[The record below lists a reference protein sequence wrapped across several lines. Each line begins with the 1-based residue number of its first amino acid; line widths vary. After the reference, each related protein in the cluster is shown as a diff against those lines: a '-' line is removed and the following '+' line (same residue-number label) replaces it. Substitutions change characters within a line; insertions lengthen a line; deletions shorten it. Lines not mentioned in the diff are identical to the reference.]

1 MRASSQFRSLGPPNL
16 RKAARRVQLRRGCV
30 VDADMSLPSS
40 PRNPR
45 LGLTA
50 SEAARHLGVSISTVR
65 RWSDAG
71 HLKGYR
77 TPGGQR
83 RFSVEQ
89 LDDFLDSL
97 RPRGG

>member
-1 MRASSQFRSLGPPNL
+1 MA
-16 RKAARRVQLRRGCV
+16 
-30 VDADMSLPSS
+30 
-40 PRNPR
+40 
-45 LGLTA
+45 LTA
-50 SEAARHLGVSISTVR
+50 SEAADHLGVSISTVR

-83 RFSVEQ
+83 RFSIQQ

>member
-1 MRASSQFRSLGPPNL
+1 
-16 RKAARRVQLRRGCV
+16 
-30 VDADMSLPSS
+30 MSPRPPSS
-40 PRNPR
+40 PRTSR

-50 SEAARHLGVSISTVR
+50 SEAAHHLGVSISTIR

-97 RPRGG
+97 RPRER

>member
-1 MRASSQFRSLGPPNL
+1 MAP
-16 RKAARRVQLRRGCV
+16 
-30 VDADMSLPSS
+30 MSPASS
-40 PRNPR
+40 PRNPG

-89 LDDFLDSL
+89 LDEFLDSL
-97 RPRGG
+97 RPRAPSA

>member
-1 MRASSQFRSLGPPNL
+1 MPP
-16 RKAARRVQLRRGCV
+16 
-30 VDADMSLPSS
+30 MSPRPPSS
-40 PRNPR
+40 PPNAR
-45 LGLTA
+45 LALTA
-50 SEAARHLGVSISTVR
+50 SEAAHHLGVSISTIR

-89 LDDFLDSL
+89 LDDFLESL
-97 RPRGG
+97 RPRER

>member
-1 MRASSQFRSLGPPNL
+1 MP
-16 RKAARRVQLRRGCV
+16 V
-30 VDADMSLPSS
+30 MSPASS
-40 PRNPR
+40 PRTPR

-89 LDDFLDSL
+89 LDEFLDSL
-97 RPRGG
+97 RPRGD

>member
-1 MRASSQFRSLGPPNL
+1 MGPTHPLRPSPSL
-16 RKAARRVQLRRGCV
+16 
-30 VDADMSLPSS
+30 S
-40 PRNPR
+40 
-45 LGLTA
+45 LTA

-71 HLKGYR
+71 HLQGYR

-89 LDDFLDSL
+89 LDAFLQSL
-97 RPRGG
+97 RPR